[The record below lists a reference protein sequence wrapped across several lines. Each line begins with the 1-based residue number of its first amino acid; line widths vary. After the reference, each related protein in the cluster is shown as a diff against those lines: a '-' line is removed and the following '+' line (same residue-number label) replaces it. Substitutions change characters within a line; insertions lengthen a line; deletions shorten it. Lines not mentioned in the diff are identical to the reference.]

1 MIRSDSKAKAASS
14 PVCTVNGDPHS
25 SSRVSFDGTS
35 AAWVMIAASA
45 TERTMRKA
53 DEIPM
58 LSFPFLER
66 SRIRITV
73 RVHMSTYTG
82 MEGRSRARASAP
94 PSSRPCMR
102 VYLSCRR
109 FMRSTMTPARGN
121 AAPAK
126 MRLMNALKIGGSRRR
141 LNKNTSFQAPARP
154 WQQVGEDLV
163 MIDYQHG
170 GHLGD

>member
-1 MIRSDSKAKAASS
+1 MIRSDRTAKAASS

-82 MEGRSRARASAP
+82 KIKGQSKRTAKQQAVHEGVSQLQEIHAKHHDTGKRKCGSCEQKTYECPEDGRKKEKTKQERLLPDAGGAMAADRKAPCHGLLSA
-94 PSSRPCMR
+94 
-102 VYLSCRR
+102 L
-109 FMRSTMTPARGN
+109 
-121 AAPAK
+121 
-126 MRLMNALKIGGSRRR
+126 
-141 LNKNTSFQAPARP
+141 
-154 WQQVGEDLV
+154 
-163 MIDYQHG
+163 
-170 GHLGD
+170 